1 MERTRKEHRG
11 AKKLSGVALNPLI
24 VRDITCA
31 LARGAFNE
39 AWRIARI
46 TARPPDLGAEKIVS
60 RKYRCLWIC
69 NPKVASRSIIS
80 ALLGAD
86 PDVEIIQGQCISD
99 VHTMYP
105 EVKDY
110 YSFAFIRNPFGR
122 ALSFYQEIY
131 FARENYD
138 EEQRLIKEKKRRE
151 FFDRVYGLTE
161 TDGFDD
167 FCRWLNTR
175 YGSDAFA
182 DRHFLSQHQQIRLD
196 GGRMPDFIGRL
207 ENLETDWHRVTTH
220 LGLPT
225 EALPLLNTIAGWQ
238 TTPEA
243 LKTTRTTA
251 TVAHLTKQ
259 NKALLRTRYVEDFK
273 LGGYLL
279 G

>member
-1 MERTRKEHRG
+1 MERMRRG
-11 AKKLSGVALNPLI
+11 RPWAKKFAIIVSNPPV

-31 LARGAFNE
+31 LAHGAFNG
-39 AWRIARI
+39 AWRIARM
-46 TARPPDLGAEKIVS
+46 TSRPPDLGAEKIVS

-86 PDVEIIQGQCISD
+86 PDVEIIQGECISN
-99 VHTMYP
+99 VYTMYP

-122 ALSFYQEIY
+122 ALSFYREIY

-138 EEQRLIKEKKRRE
+138 EEQRRRKEEKRRE

-182 DRHFLSQHQQIRLD
+182 DRHFLSQHLQIRLD
-196 GGRMPDFIGRL
+196 GGRMPDFIGRF
-207 ENLETDWHRVTTH
+207 ENLETDWHRVTTR
-220 LGLPT
+220 LGMPAS
-225 EALPLLNTIAGWQ
+225 ALPLLNTIAGWQ

-243 LKTTRTTA
+243 LKTARTVA
-251 TVAHLTKQ
+251 AAHLTKQ
-259 NKALLRTRYVEDFK
+259 NKALLRARYVEDFK
-273 LGGYLL
+273 LGGYSL